1 MQTLGYFCIIFFI
14 CQPMDIHMDMRLSK
28 RLLALSPLDGLI
40 HSSLFFFLV
49 LILLS
54 IISSYIDKIH

>member
-1 MQTLGYFCIIFFI
+1 MHIRLLLHYFFYLSTNGY
-14 CQPMDIHMDMRLSK
+14 MDMRLSK

-40 HSSLFFFLV
+40 HSSLLFFLV